1 MQGRSTLEP
10 AFDPAIVTGVS
21 LHRLMLLPIT
31 LCKSD
36 LLGTLLHPLLVL
48 RAYRLG
54 YSYWEWNTPL
64 RTFQRGIAAK
74 NTSLRL
80 LLLAGGC

>member
-1 MQGRSTLEP
+1 
-10 AFDPAIVTGVS
+10 
-21 LHRLMLLPIT
+21 MLQPIT

-36 LLGTLLHPLLVL
+36 LLGTLLDPLLVL
-48 RAYRLG
+48 RAYRLDC
-54 YSYWEWNTPL
+54 SYLEWNTPL

-74 NTSLRL
+74 NTLLRL